1 MNFVLLP
8 AIIGSDTCENR
19 LSFFVL
25 CMLAFE
31 KVIKIK
37 PTLIL
42 IYDRVEYLMVP
53 GSIQIM
59 IATHI
64 TDNNIT
70 LHPMKLFLNGAQL
83 ILRGFKERLKSV
95 FKGIPFVSKATS
107 VQNRKSDRK
116 ECNFNYFLNFK

>member
-42 IYDRVEYLMVP
+42 IYDRVEYVMVP
-53 GSIQIM
+53 GSIQTM

-64 TDNNIT
+64 TDNNINT
-70 LHPMKLFLNGAQL
+70 SYEAFP
-83 ILRGFKERLKSV
+83 EWSSTYLKRIQ
-95 FKGIPFVSKATS
+95 GKAE
-107 VQNRKSDRK
+107 V
-116 ECNFNYFLNFK
+116 CI

>member
-1 MNFVLLP
+1 MNFVLYP

-31 KVIKIK
+31 KVKIK

-42 IYDRVEYLMVP
+42 VYDRVEYLMVP
-53 GSIQIM
+53 CSIQTM

-64 TDNNIT
+64 TENQIT
-70 LHPMKLFLNGAQL
+70 LHPMKLFLNEAQL
-83 ILRGFKERLKSV
+83 ISRGFKERLKSV
-95 FKGIPFVSKATS
+95 FKGIPFVS
-107 VQNRKSDRK
+107 
-116 ECNFNYFLNFK
+116 